1 MRTFTREAQEQM
13 RPIDAFHLLEK
24 GNRRFQENL
33 RANRNLLTQMNE
45 TSDAQFPFAT
55 ILSCIDSR
63 VSAELVFDQ
72 GLGDIFSIRIA
83 GNFIDEDILGSMEFT
98 CKIAG
103 AKLILVLGHTRCGAI
118 KGACDDLEMGHLTS
132 VIQKLRPAV
141 LRTKEV
147 GDRSSENESFV
158 DRVSETNVHL
168 AMRHIYDRSPILQK
182 MIDADELAI
191 AGGLYDVQ
199 TGAVDFFDDNIGR
212 LH

>member
-1 MRTFTREAQEQM
+1 
-13 RPIDAFHLLEK
+13 
-24 GNRRFQENL
+24 
-33 RANRNLLTQMNE
+33 MNE

-118 KGACDDLEMGHLTS
+118 KGACDDLEMGQLHQRDPKTS
-132 VIQKLRPAV
+132 PCSPSDERGRRSIVGERIVCRSRQKPTSTSPCVTSTIAAP
-141 LRTKEV
+141 
-147 GDRSSENESFV
+147 SS
-158 DRVSETNVHL
+158 R
-168 AMRHIYDRSPILQK
+168 R
-182 MIDADELAI
+182 
-191 AGGLYDVQ
+191 
-199 TGAVDFFDDNIGR
+199 
-212 LH
+212 

>member
-83 GNFIDEDILGSMEFT
+83 GNFIDED
-98 CKIAG
+98 A
-103 AKLILVLGHTRCGAI
+103 
-118 KGACDDLEMGHLTS
+118 
-132 VIQKLRPAV
+132 
-141 LRTKEV
+141 
-147 GDRSSENESFV
+147 
-158 DRVSETNVHL
+158 
-168 AMRHIYDRSPILQK
+168 
-182 MIDADELAI
+182 
-191 AGGLYDVQ
+191 
-199 TGAVDFFDDNIGR
+199 
-212 LH
+212 